1 MKIMFMLNLAH
12 TPCTKNVITH
22 TPHTDPRRTVSR
34 RVVYESYW
42 NIKFN
47 HGMESINNNF
57 RVRWMKKNDWM
68 E

>member
-1 MKIMFMLNLAH
+1 MHIRNTQQRKGWMDVYKI
-12 TPCTKNVITH
+12 
-22 TPHTDPRRTVSR
+22 
-34 RVVYESYW
+34 YW

-57 RVRWMKKNDWM
+57 IVEEEVKMIGWMWEKKNWTNV